1 MLGESEDSE
10 DNLAEVTPQE
20 GQDDHDSSS
29 SSSATSSDDDA
40 NEEEKNEI
48 DAMIEMEE
56 DRHEPDVGRFAK
68 DEVVGD
74 SDDENLYD
82 DDEESIEE
90 EAEKERPRNPFK

>member
-10 DNLAEVTPQE
+10 DNLPEVTPQ
-20 GQDDHDSSS
+20 QDHESSF

-40 NEEEKNEI
+40 NEEEKKEI

-56 DRHEPDVGRFAK
+56 DRHDPDVGRFAK
-68 DEVVGD
+68 DNVVGD
-74 SDDENLYD
+74 SDDEDLYD

>member
-10 DNLAEVTPQE
+10 DNLPEVTPQ
-20 GQDDHDSSS
+20 QDHESSS

-40 NEEEKNEI
+40 NEEEKKEI

-56 DRHEPDVGRFAK
+56 DRHDPDVGRFAK
-68 DEVVGD
+68 DNVVGD
-74 SDDENLYD
+74 SDDEDLYD